1 MYIVYIFLFAAVS
14 AIPNSRNDVVF
25 PKVETSRSGVK
36 TIKFRALGQDV
47 ELNLEPAGQILGE
60 KFGFVDENRQIYH
73 PVNVKNLRSKL
84 YRNSAKGAALLIDED
99 EPLTIEGV
107 VNEKLR
113 IAPHESG
120 RMDEEGRIA
129 HQIVEEINEEKLP
142 LHYDMLQMDTG
153 RELER
158 EVESI
163 KSMARD
169 DQCIV
174 IEFLS
179 VTDQLVTKRFETVE
193 ALTEHMTLTY
203 LGVQNI
209 LDMLELG
216 IKVRLIGIEAY
227 TNETEPSFIEDSAIP
242 GHEKYL
248 HYVKLIRNLEN
259 YYCKRNEGLAKD
271 ADIIMLTTDRPLA
284 STPSEGK
291 LNTNIGGAA
300 NYAAVCSQCS
310 KVGVGVYYSYS
321 YARVETIAHEAAHLI
336 GIPHD
341 GEGGVYGIP
350 GAKNCS
356 SKYGYFMGKS
366 GKNHTKFSECSKAC
380 AEYLLSLPKADC
392 LYEDC
397 EVEWIEYFK

>member
-14 AIPNSRNDVVF
+14 AIPNSRNDIVF
-25 PKVETSRSGVK
+25 PTVETSRSGVK

-60 KFGFVDENRQIYH
+60 KFVFVGENGQLYH
-73 PVNVKNLRSKL
+73 PVDVKNLRSKL
-84 YRNSAKGAALLIDED
+84 YRNSAKGAALLIDEE

-113 IAPHESG
+113 IAPLESR
-120 RMDEEGRIA
+120 RMDEDGRIA

-142 LHYDMLQMDTG
+142 LHYDMIQMNNE

-163 KSMARD
+163 KTLATD

-174 IEFLS
+174 IEILS
-179 VTDQLVTKRFETVE
+179 VTDKLVTKRFATDE
-193 ALTEHMTLTY
+193 ALTQHMTLTY
-203 LGVQNI
+203 VKVQNI
-209 LDMLELG
+209 FDTLELG

-248 HYVKLIRNLEN
+248 HFVKLLRNLGN
-259 YYCKRNEGLAKD
+259 YYCKQNEGLAKD

-284 STPSEGK
+284 DISSEGK
-291 LNTNIGGAA
+291 LNTNIGGVA
-300 NYAAVCSQCS
+300 NYASVCHPCY

-321 YARVETIAHEAAHLI
+321 YARVEVLAHEAAHLI

-341 GEGGVYGIP
+341 GEGEYYGML

-356 SKYGYFMGKS
+356 VKYGYFMGNA
-366 GKNHTKFSECSKAC
+366 GKNHTKFSECSKAN
-380 AEYLLSLPKADC
+380 AEYLLSLTKAKC
-392 LYEDC
+392 VYEDC
-397 EVEWIEYFK
+397 EVEWIE

>member
-14 AIPNSRNDVVF
+14 AIPNSRNDIVF
-25 PKVETSRSGVK
+25 PTVETSRSGVK

-60 KFGFVDENRQIYH
+60 KFGFVGENGQLYH
-73 PVNVKNLRSKL
+73 PVDVKNVRSKL

-107 VNEKLR
+107 VNKKLR
-113 IAPHESG
+113 IAPIESR
-120 RMDEEGRIA
+120 RMDEDGRIA

-142 LHYDMLQMDTG
+142 LHYDMIQMNNE

-163 KSMARD
+163 KTLATD

-174 IEFLS
+174 IEILC
-179 VTDQLVTKRFETVE
+179 VTDKLVTKRFATDE
-193 ALTEHMTLTY
+193 ALTENMTLTY
-203 LGVQNI
+203 VKVQNI
-209 LDMLELG
+209 FDTLELG
-216 IKVRLIGIEAY
+216 IKIRLIGIEAY

-248 HYVKLIRNLEN
+248 HFVKLLRNLGN
-259 YYCKRNEGLAKD
+259 YYCKQNEGLAKD
-271 ADIIMLTTDRPLA
+271 ADIIMLSTDRPLA
-284 STPSEGK
+284 DISSEGE
-291 LNTNIGGAA
+291 LNTNIGGVA
-300 NYAAVCSQCS
+300 NYASVCHSCY

-321 YARVETIAHEAAHLI
+321 SVRVEVLAHEAAHLI
-336 GIPHD
+336 GIRHD
-341 GEGGVYGIP
+341 GEGPSYGIP

-356 SKYGYFMGKS
+356 AKDGYFMGNS
-366 GKNHTKFSECSKAC
+366 GKNHTKFSECSKAS
-380 AEYLLSLPKADC
+380 AKYLLSLNKAKC
-392 LYEDC
+392 VYEYC
-397 EVEWIEYFK
+397 EVEWIE